1 MKKNY
6 EINFENGTIELT
18 KKFAAAA
25 SKVGTP
31 EFAEMLSLRA
41 AYPDY
46 AIKYKE
52 IEKKEN
58 KTKYEGLTLHKMEAF
73 ITIKRSPEELEKFK
87 SFVSVYKNEKA
98 KYATIK
104 RAFLNEYK
112 EEYNSLENDDI
123 IEIDRLAVDLKNKA
137 KAA

>member
-25 SKVGTP
+25 SKVGTA
-31 EFAEMLSLRA
+31 EFAEMVSLRA

-73 ITIKRSPEELEKFK
+73 ITLKKDSNKVADFK
-87 SFVSVYKNEKA
+87 AFVSIYKNQKG

-112 EEYNSLENDDI
+112 DEYLALEKSDI
-123 IEIDRLAVDLKNKA
+123 IEIDKLAVELENKA

>member
-6 EINFENGTIELT
+6 EIDFENRTIVIT

-25 SKVGTP
+25 SKVGTA
-31 EFAEMLSLRA
+31 EFAEMVALRA

-58 KTKYEGLTLHKMEAF
+58 KTKYEGLTVYKMEAF
-73 ITIKRSPEELEKFK
+73 ITIKKSQEDLDKFK
-87 SFVSVYKNEKA
+87 ALVSVYKNEKG

-104 RAFLNEYK
+104 RAFLNDYK
-112 EEYNSLENDDI
+112 IEYNSLENKDI
-123 IEIDRLAVDLKNKA
+123 IEIDKLAVDLKNKA
-137 KAA
+137 KIA